1 MTYIKTNSL
10 GAPKKPTYVF
20 DSAWFTNIEY
30 EIEDGKLKAKGPSGA
45 NATLH
50 IDSRTF
56 PFNFAGSIYDDNV
69 KVQFYIDKY
78 YLAEEGGDTWDNAVF
93 DYEFKIIDILSVRL
107 VLSNKVITCSVIK
120 NGTTINIGTL
130 PMESE
135 NTSILVTY
143 DAFNMRNS
151 GTILVEVHAAGGE
164 TSSREYIQDYDEALA
179 SYKVIAPGFTDAIM
193 TGSSNKFWPIFDGS
207 LTKVKIKDARQA
219 SGYLEA
225 TLLKTV

>member
-10 GAPKKPTYVF
+10 GAPKKPTYVL
-20 DSAWFTNIEY
+20 DSAWYTNLKY
-30 EIEDGKLKAKGPSGA
+30 EIVDGKLKARGPSSA
-45 NATLH
+45 KAILH

-56 PFNFAGSIYDDNV
+56 PSNFAGSIYDDNV

-78 YLAEEGGDTWDNAVF
+78 YLAEEGGDAWDKVVF

-107 VLSNKVITCSVIK
+107 ALSNKVITCTVIK

-135 NTSILVTY
+135 NTSILVSY
-143 DAFNMRNS
+143 DAFNMRNQ
-151 GTILVEVHAAGGE
+151 GTILVETYPSGGQ
-164 TSSREYIQDYDEALA
+164 TSSVEYIQDYDEALA
-179 SYKVIAPGFTDAIM
+179 AYKVIAPGFTDARM
-193 TGSSNKFWPIFDGS
+193 TGSKNKFWPIFDGS
-207 LTKVKIKDARQA
+207 LTKVKIKDNRQA

-225 TLLKTV
+225 TLLKTA

>member
-10 GAPKKPTYVF
+10 GAPKTPTYVL
-20 DSAWFTNIEY
+20 DSAWYTNLEY
-30 EIEDGKLKAKGPSGA
+30 EIVDGKLKAKGPSSA
-45 NATLH
+45 KAILH

-56 PFNFAGSIYDDNV
+56 PTNFAGSIYDDNV

-78 YLAEEGGDTWDNAVF
+78 YLTEEGGDAWDKAVF
-93 DYEFKIIDILSVRL
+93 DYEFKIIDILSVHL
-107 VLSNKVITCSVIK
+107 VLSNKVITCTVIK

-130 PMESE
+130 PMESP

-143 DAFNMRNS
+143 DAFNMRNQ

-164 TSSREYIQDYDEALA
+164 TQSCEYIQDYDEALA
-179 SYKVIAPGFTDAIM
+179 AYKVVAPGFTDARM
-193 TGSSNKFWPIFDGS
+193 TGSKNKFWPIFDGS
-207 LTKVKIKDARQA
+207 LTKVKIKDNRQA

-225 TLLKTV
+225 TLLKTA